1 MQTLSKLECK
11 HMLSPDFEKQ
21 PLMPA
26 IVQNDVTG
34 RVLMLAYMN
43 EESFELTKN
52 TGIAHFWSRSRQEI
66 WQKGSTSG
74 NYLEVHSLQFDCD
87 SDAILVFAKPLGPS
101 CHTGSESCF
110 DSSEIEID
118 REQVND

>member
-1 MQTLSKLECK
+1 
-11 HMLSPDFEKQ
+11 MLSPDFEKQ

-74 NYLEVHSLQFDCD
+74 NYLEVRSLQFDCD
-87 SDAILVFAKPLGPS
+87 RDAILVFAKPLGPS

-110 DSSEIEID
+110 DSSEIEIG
-118 REQVND
+118 REEVND